1 MAPMP
6 APMPIVTAMRASSW
20 LRPKAL
26 ERNDANPALICA
38 VGPSR
43 PPDPP
48 EPIVIADATIF
59 TNDVLGRMPLG
70 SLCTAAI
77 AASVPWP
84 AASGANRST
93 SRADTRAPDA
103 TTRGIAQARAIPVVG
118 ASGALVSALL
128 VDRFAPEAAGHGTD
142 AAIAAVHND
151 PKGIRPKTSLV

>member
-93 SRADTRAPDA
+93 SRAEARGPYP
-103 TTRGIAQARAIPVVG
+103 TTCGGARPGALPPAV
-118 ASGALVSALL
+118 ASGALVWALL
-128 VDRFAPEAAGHGTD
+128 VDRFAPEAAGHG
-142 AAIAAVHND
+142 
-151 PKGIRPKTSLV
+151 